1 MDKSQFGAQTPNL
14 ESDTGRGRNPDSEIC
29 PERKDADEYGA
40 AENDKMYGPFD
51 TVADLMKALNA

>member
-1 MDKSQFGAQTPNL
+1 MENSQFGAQTPNS
-14 ESDTGRGRNPDSEIC
+14 ESDTAGNMKPDSEIC
-29 PERKDADEYGA
+29 PERKDADECGA